1 MKNSS
6 LVYQPTLLNNNLS
19 IMNLN
24 IIVLIYG
31 LFYDSSVGNGVWG
44 LGGGVGDW
52 VGDGCWGGG
61 SKFYKGKPL

>member
-1 MKNSS
+1 
-6 LVYQPTLLNNNLS
+6 
-19 IMNLN
+19 MNLN

-52 VGDGCWGGG
+52 VGDGCWGGE
-61 SKFYKGKPL
+61 STFIPPNL